1 MNFEEAVGKKVKNE
15 NTGEERRVISY
26 SEGPHVTLEA
36 DGGDRIGFRD
46 GSSLSYEWKLVEENE
61 TLSDKATGLGA
72 TEKEYLY
79 VKDVKA
85 SLKEVQKESRIYLSG
100 DLLTIKWSKFKE
112 IFGERLIG

>member
-1 MNFEEAVGKKVKNE
+1 MDYNKEKSLIGVDV
-15 NTGEERRVISY
+15 
-26 SEGPHVTLEA
+26 A
-36 DGGDRIGFRD
+36 DGIETTVYSHIENDRLIID
-46 GSSLSYEWKLVEENE
+46 KIVKLKITEKKKK

-85 SLKEVQKESRIYLSG
+85 SLKEVQKESMIYLSG

>member
-1 MNFEEAVGKKVKNE
+1 MDYNKEKSLIGTDV
-15 NTGEERRVISY
+15 
-26 SEGPHVTLEA
+26 A
-36 DGGDRIGFRD
+36 DGIETTVYSHIENDRLIID
-46 GSSLSYEWKLVEENE
+46 KIVKLKITEKKKK